1 MTDSHGASNQNRMSP
16 PLMTG
21 KDVCRYLGISRRTL
35 LRLMKKQELPAFR
48 VGRGLRF
55 RRQDVEAWLA
65 GCQLGSP
72 NGKGD

>member
-1 MTDSHGASNQNRMSP
+1 MTDCNIVSNDDKAAS

-35 LRLMKKQELPAFR
+35 LRLMKRRELPAFR

-72 NGKGD
+72 NGNGD

>member
-1 MTDSHGASNQNRMSP
+1 MTHSHGASHEDRMQP
-16 PLMTG
+16 PLMTRQ
-21 KDVCRYLGISRRTL
+21 DVCRYLGISRRTL

-55 RRQDVEAWLA
+55 RRQDVETWLA
-65 GCQLGSP
+65 GCQLIST